1 MITIFGG
8 CMGSGK
14 TENLIKTY
22 NLTKEDKKN
31 NVLLVKSILDR
42 QKTYVQSRNGLKA
55 LANLVLKSN
64 EVGVI
69 DCTIREKNITD
80 CFIDEAQFFD
90 YDLVYLVQNNTR
102 VNFYLSGIETDYQK
116 KPLGFLGVIR
126 KLCKHEYIYF
136 DITCQN
142 CNKFSAEWNYRLV
155 KGQGVILVGDKEYKS
170 VCSMCYDVLD
180 KGDLK

>member
-31 NVLLVKSILDR
+31 NVLLVKNLIDR
-42 QKTYVQSRNGLKA
+42 QKIYVQSRSGLKA

-69 DCTIREKNITD
+69 DCTIREKNITH
-80 CFIDEAQFFD
+80 CFIDEVQFFD
-90 YDLVYLVQNNTR
+90 YDIVYLVQNNPR
-102 VNFYLSGIETDYQK
+102 VHFCLSGIETDYQK
-116 KPLGFLGVIR
+116 KPFGFLGVIR
-126 KLCKHEYIYF
+126 KLCKHDYIHL
-136 DITCQN
+136 DMTCQN
-142 CNKFSAEWNYRLV
+142 CNKFSAEWNYRIV